1 MMPPKK
7 KNDSLMDQYR
17 CPNGVQGR
25 TVAKLMNQSHFD
37 LSTWGLK
44 HIKIKS
50 DFVILDV
57 GCGGGRTISRLA
69 RRANEGKIFG
79 IDYSGTMVNYSR
91 KTNRKLIS
99 ANRAEIIQGSV
110 EKLTFKEEFFDLV
123 TAIETYYFWPNI
135 VNAFKEIYRV
145 LKVGGHLLMINEMVK
160 DGSYEVENAET
171 ITKAHVNLVSLGE
184 IQKILESEGFVK
196 INIYTKAKSKWNA
209 ILAQK

>member
-1 MMPPKK
+1 MPLNK

-79 IDYSGTMVNYSR
+79 VDYSETMVDYSR
-91 KTNRKLIS
+91 KVNRNLIS

-110 EKLTFKEEFFDLV
+110 EKLTFQGEFFDLV
-123 TAIETYYFWPNI
+123 TAIETYYFWPNL
-135 VNAFKEIYRV
+135 VNALKEIRRV
-145 LKVGGHLLMINEMVK
+145 LKVDGHLLMINEMVK
-160 DGSYEVENAET
+160 DGTYEVENAET
-171 ITKAHVNLVSLGE
+171 IAKAHVCLVSLEE

-196 INIYTKAKSKWNA
+196 VNIYTKTKSKWNA